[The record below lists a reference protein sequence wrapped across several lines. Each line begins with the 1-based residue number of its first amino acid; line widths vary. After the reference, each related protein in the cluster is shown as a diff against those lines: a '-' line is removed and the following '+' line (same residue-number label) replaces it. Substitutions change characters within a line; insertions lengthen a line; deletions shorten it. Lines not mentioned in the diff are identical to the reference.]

1 MEVSAA
7 IISNG
12 SEVLCF
18 QKGQSK
24 HDYLSQRF
32 EFPGGKLEPSELPED
47 ALVRELREELSYE
60 VPRDS
65 MRFFKDIH
73 YDYEDFSVD
82 LHYFFI
88 FDSNPNYILS
98 EHVAVLWHPVTDLD
112 ELNWAGAD
120 LEIVKCL
127 QSNPSVIR
135 PLEAL
140 N

>member
-24 HDYLSQRF
+24 HDYLSDRF
-32 EFPGGKLEPSELPED
+32 EFPGGKLESSESPD
-47 ALVRELREELSYE
+47 VALIRELGEELNYKISRE
-60 VPRDS
+60 SVH
-65 MRFFKDIH
+65 FFRDIH
-73 YDYEDFSVD
+73 YDYADFSVD
-82 LHYFFI
+82 LHYYLI
-88 FDSNPNYILS
+88 FDSDPKYTLN
-98 EHVAVLWHPVTDLD
+98 EHKAALWHSIDNLD

-120 LEIVKCL
+120 LEIVKHL
-127 QSNPSVIR
+127 LSNPSAINF
-135 PLEAL
+135 PEAS